1 VNCDEVG
8 RLLDA
13 YVDNELDLPAS
24 AAIAEH
30 VEHCPSCERRL
41 GERESIKRLVQSVPY
56 YTAPVRLRNSVTSRS
71 SRWRVTTRVLASAAV
86 VLLAVSLAGGL
97 ATRALR
103 STPRIGAGGAL
114 ADAIV
119 SSHVRAL
126 MGAHL
131 LDVPSSDQHTVK
143 PWFLG
148 KLDFSPPVV
157 DLVAAG
163 FPLAGGRLE
172 YVDGRPAA
180 AVVYTRRQHTINLFV
195 WPAPNAPA
203 PVDARTIRGFHLR
216 HWIRGGMA
224 FWAISDLNDQE
235 LDEFVRLLQ

>member
-1 VNCDEVG
+1 MNCHEVG

-24 AAIAEH
+24 AAVAEH
-30 VEHCPSCERRL
+30 VERCPACDRRL
-41 GERESIKRLVQSVPY
+41 GERESIKRLVQSLPY
-56 YTAPVRLRNSVTSRS
+56 YTAPARLRRAAIPGSP
-71 SRWRVTTRVLASAAV
+71 RWRVLASAAV

-97 ATRALR
+97 ATRAAR
-103 STPRIGAGGAL
+103 SRPGADTGGAL

-119 SSHVRAL
+119 NSHVRAL

-180 AVVYTRRQHTINLFV
+180 AVVYTRRQHTIDLFV
-195 WPAPNAPA
+195 WPASVAAAPA
-203 PVDARTIRGFHLR
+203 DTRTIRGFHLR
-216 HWIRGGMA
+216 HWIRGGMS
-224 FWAISDLNDQE
+224 FWAVSDLNDQE
-235 LDEFVRLLQ
+235 LDEFVRLLQST

>member
-1 VNCDEVG
+1 MTCHELG

-24 AAIAEH
+24 AAVAEH
-30 VEHCPSCERRL
+30 VEHCPACDRRL
-41 GERESIKRLVQSVPY
+41 GERESIRRLVQSLPY
-56 YTAPVRLRNSVTSRS
+56 YTAPRRLRSAVVSGS
-71 SRWRVTTRVLASAAV
+71 PRWRVTPRVLASAAV

-97 ATRALR
+97 ATRAVR
-103 STPRIGAGGAL
+103 STPRTDAGGAL
-114 ADAIV
+114 ADAV
-119 SSHVRAL
+119 VNSHVRAL

-195 WPAPNAPA
+195 WPASEAAAPA
-203 PVDARTIRGFHLR
+203 DARTIRGFHLR
-216 HWIRGGMA
+216 HWIRGGMS
-224 FWAISDLNDQE
+224 FWAVSDLNDQE